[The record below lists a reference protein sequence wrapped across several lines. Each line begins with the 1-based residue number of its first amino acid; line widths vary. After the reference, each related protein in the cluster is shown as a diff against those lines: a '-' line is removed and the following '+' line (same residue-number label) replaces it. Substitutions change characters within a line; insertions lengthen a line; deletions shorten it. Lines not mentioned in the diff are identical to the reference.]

1 MSEVKVAEN
10 LKVVKQNIIDA
21 CKRAGRDPEEVTLIA
36 VSKTKPVELIME
48 AYNEGIRDFGE
59 NKVQELTKKMEEMPK
74 DINWHLIGHLQKNKV
89 KYVAG
94 NVTLIHSVDSYEL
107 AEEISKQ
114 CVKREKTQ
122 DILVEINIGDE
133 ESKFGV
139 AYDDAEELVYKII
152 GLPNISVKGLMC
164 IAPIAVNYE
173 ENRKFFKKMIKKVVD
188 INYNMGDNVNHE
200 KSRSDFHGLTSGF
213 SQEIR
218 ESNPSSGIPLS
229 ILSFGMTN
237 DYIAAVEEGSTM
249 VRVGT
254 GIFGERDYNK

>member
-1 MSEVKVAEN
+1 M
-10 LKVVKQNIIDA
+10 
-21 CKRAGRDPEEVTLIA
+21 
-36 VSKTKPVELIME
+36 
-48 AYNEGIRDFGE
+48 
-59 NKVQELTKKMEEMPK
+59 
-74 DINWHLIGHLQKNKV
+74 
-89 KYVAG
+89 AG

-107 AEEISKQ
+107 AEEISRQ
-114 CVKREKTQ
+114 CVKNGKTQ

-152 GLPNISVKGLMC
+152 GLPNIFVKGLMC

-173 ENRKFFKKMIKKVVD
+173 ENRKYFKKMIKKVVD
-188 INYNMGDNVNHE
+188 INKVMGDNVN
-200 KSRSDFHGLTSGF
+200 
-213 SQEIR
+213 R
-218 ESNPSSGIPLS
+218 ESSRGEFHDLTGGFPLS
-229 ILSFGMTN
+229 VLSFGMTG

>member
-1 MSEVKVAEN
+1 MREVNVAEN
-10 LKVVKQNIIDA
+10 LKAVTQNIIDA
-21 CKRAGRDPEEVTLIA
+21 CKRAGRNPEEVTLIA

-94 NVTLIHSVDSYEL
+94 NVTLIHSVDSFEL
-107 AEEISKQ
+107 AEEISRQ

-139 AYDDAEELVYKII
+139 SYDDADELVYKII
-152 GLPNISVKGLMC
+152 GLPNITVKGLMC

-173 ENRKFFKKMIKKVVD
+173 ENRKYFKKMIKKVVD
-188 INYNMGDNVNHE
+188 INSELRDNVNHE
-200 KSRSDFHGLTSGF
+200 
-213 SQEIR
+213 
-218 ESNPSSGIPLS
+218 NLS

>member
-1 MSEVKVAEN
+1 
-10 LKVVKQNIIDA
+10 
-21 CKRAGRDPEEVTLIA
+21 
-36 VSKTKPVELIME
+36 
-48 AYNEGIRDFGE
+48 
-59 NKVQELTKKMEEMPK
+59 
-74 DINWHLIGHLQKNKV
+74 
-89 KYVAG
+89 
-94 NVTLIHSVDSYEL
+94 
-107 AEEISKQ
+107 
-114 CVKREKTQ
+114 
-122 DILVEINIGDE
+122 
-133 ESKFGV
+133 
-139 AYDDAEELVYKII
+139 
-152 GLPNISVKGLMC
+152 MC

-218 ESNPSSGIPLS
+218 ESNPSSGFPLS